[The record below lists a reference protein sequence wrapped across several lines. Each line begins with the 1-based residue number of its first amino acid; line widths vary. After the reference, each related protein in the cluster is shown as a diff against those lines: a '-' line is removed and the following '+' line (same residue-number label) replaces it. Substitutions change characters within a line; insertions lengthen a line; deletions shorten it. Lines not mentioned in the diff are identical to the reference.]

1 MMILALVLMDPA
13 ILSPRPWQVLQRTID
28 NSATDVAAVTA
39 PGKAVVQLKLSG
51 KEWSDSDTRAEFRLL
66 PAAVPA
72 SGKSPDTPVKSTL
85 PVTPNTTSEGW
96 QVLSLQTLTPSHTL
110 TPADSPPATAA
121 ATTTAELTLP
131 AGGWYRLEVRLQNT
145 NAGPSRV
152 LSVEPLGV
160 GEVFLIAGQSYA
172 TNTSDE
178 RLQVL
183 DSRRRVSAY
192 HWETGHWQPADDPQ
206 PAPDRSDGGSI
217 WPPVGDRLAE
227 VLNVPIG
234 FVNVAVGGTSTRQWS
249 PDGPLSAR
257 LHRAGQ
263 SVGVFRAVLWQ
274 QGESDV
280 IEGTSADDYV
290 TRLQAIRAAA
300 VQAWKFQPLWLCAQS
315 THHPTVYQN
324 PEGEA
329 RIRTALAT
337 VSRLPGFGSGP
348 DTDVLTGPNRGGPGS
363 RRHFSPLG
371 QRNAARLWSDLLLA
385 RFFSSAKSTP

>member
-1 MMILALVLMDPA
+1 MLILALLLTDPA
-13 ILSPRPWQVLQRTID
+13 ILSPQPWQVLQRTGE
-28 NSATDVAAVTA
+28 SARTDVASAEQSGTA
-39 PGKAVVQLKLSG
+39 TVELKLSG
-51 KEWSDSDTRAEFRLL
+51 KAWLADGTLAEYRLL
-66 PAAVPA
+66 PAAAP
-72 SGKSPDTPVKSTL
+72 S
-85 PVTPNTTSEGW
+85 
-96 QVLSLQTLTPSHTL
+96 SL
-110 TPADSPPATAA
+110 PATAA
-121 ATTTAELTLP
+121 TATPATVSTTWRPLALQSVTPPDPGLATTSLTLP
-131 AGGWYRLEVRLQNT
+131 AGGWYRLEVRLQT
-145 NAGPSRV
+145 PPTGPSKV
-152 LSVEPLGV
+152 LSVEPIGV

-172 TNTSDE
+172 TNTNDQ
-178 RLQVL
+178 RLQVT

-217 WPPVGDRLAE
+217 WPPVGDRLAQ

-263 SVGVFRAVLWQ
+263 SVGRFRAVLWQ

-280 IEGTSADDYV
+280 IEGTSAEDYV

-300 VQAWKFQPLWLCAQS
+300 VSAWKFEPVWLCAQS
-315 THHPTVYQN
+315 THHPTVYNN
-324 PEGEA
+324 PAGEG
-329 RIRTALAT
+329 RIRAAIAT

-348 DTDVLTGPNRGGPGS
+348 DTDSLTGPNRGGPGS

-371 QRNAARLWSDLLLA
+371 QRNAAELWSNLLLT

>member
-1 MMILALVLMDPA
+1 MLILALILTDPA
-13 ILSPRPWQVLQRTID
+13 ILSPGPWQVLQRTHES
-28 NSATDVAAVTA
+28 SATDVTAVT
-39 PGKAVVQLKLSG
+39 PSGKALVQLKLTG
-51 KEWSDSDTRAEFRLL
+51 HDWSQRDTLTEYRLL
-66 PAAVPA
+66 PAKVPLSANTPDVPGNSAQQAAPVHASREWQVIPLQVVPSPNSNPA
-72 SGKSPDTPVKSTL
+72 S
-85 PVTPNTTSEGW
+85 
-96 QVLSLQTLTPSHTL
+96 
-110 TPADSPPATAA
+110 ATASGQ
-121 ATTTAELTLP
+121 LTLP
-131 AGGWYRLEVRLQNT
+131 AGGWYRLEVRMRTAND
-145 NAGPSRV
+145 GPAKV
-152 LSVEPLGV
+152 LSVEPIGV

-178 RLQVL
+178 RLKVM

-192 HWETGHWQPADDPQ
+192 HWETGQWQPADDPQ

-217 WPPVGDRLAE
+217 WPPVGDRLAAA
-227 VLNVPIG
+227 LDVPIG
-234 FVNVAVGGTSTRQWS
+234 FVNVAVGGTSVRQWS

-263 SVGVFRAVLWQ
+263 SMGVFRAVLWQ

-290 TRLQAIRAAA
+290 SRLQAIRAAA
-300 VQAWKFQPLWLCAQS
+300 VQAWKFEPPWLCAQS

-324 PEGEA
+324 PDGEG
-329 RIRTALAT
+329 RIREAIAT

-371 QRNAARLWSDLLLA
+371 QRNAAGLWSDLLLA
-385 RFFSSAKSTP
+385 RFFASARSTP